1 MEFYSFIL
9 DKFKMSSCVN
19 KIIPDI
25 LAVSFDQKLKSSGCI
40 HILSFCSPFFK
51 IINFLDF
58 IIECIIFASFNLS
71 EGIFLKHGESISSI
85 EIEES
90 IDKLFQCSIC
100 SYGES
105 PVFRLILNM
114 IQTSSIEGL
123 GQSILDSY
131 TESFFLL
138 HDMSPHDENISLS
151 ASEDPLFVS
160 SFDDLHEF

>member
-1 MEFYSFIL
+1 MPSLNGKLSSQEDLSLMEFYSFIL

-114 IQTSSIEGL
+114 I
-123 GQSILDSY
+123 
-131 TESFFLL
+131 
-138 HDMSPHDENISLS
+138 
-151 ASEDPLFVS
+151 
-160 SFDDLHEF
+160 